1 MIINIFVT
9 ETSLKKQNMSEDTTN
24 KNVRNDEIDLLD
36 LFNRM
41 GRTLGKWAN
50 SLGRALL
57 ISVVFLIKRWLPL
70 GLSIAAGIGLAFFM
84 KSTAN
89 PVYSSD
95 MVLRT
100 NVIDNAQ
107 LISHINRL
115 QTLDK
120 KSLSET
126 LNIPQETIKNII
138 NIGAFWIVDLNKD
151 KVPDHVD
158 YNNSHNIY
166 DTTNIRMTDRFN
178 VRVNIKTP
186 QDLDIIRDGIIRYIE
201 NEPQFVQRN
210 RIRLAHNKELI
221 ERLNRDIMNLDSLQ
235 KVKYFEETRKRTSQ
249 TGGQIV
255 FMQEQNT
262 QLLYNDIYTLYNRK
276 QALESELDIYKGIV
290 TLLSD
295 FSQPTSRINGLSYYA
310 KEYVPKILIITLLVL
325 ILLSNRYR
333 IKEIYKKY

>member
-1 MIINIFVT
+1 
-9 ETSLKKQNMSEDTTN
+9 MSEDTTN
-24 KNVRNDEIDLLD
+24 RNIRNDEIDLLD

-50 SLGRALL
+50 SLGRAVL
-57 ISVVFLIKRWLPL
+57 ISVVFLIRRWLPL
-70 GLSIAAGIGLAFFM
+70 GLSIAVGIGIAFIM
-84 KSTAN
+84 KSKAN
-89 PVYSSD
+89 PVFSSD
-95 MVLRT
+95 MVLRN

-107 LISHINRL
+107 MISHINRL

-126 LNIPQETIKNII
+126 LNIPQETINNII

-158 YNNSHNIY
+158 YKNTHNIY
-166 DTTNIRMTDRFN
+166 DTTNIRMTDRFD
-178 VRVNIKTP
+178 VRVNIKIP
-186 QDLDIIRDGIIRYIE
+186 QDLDIIRDGIIRFIE

-210 RIRLAHNKELI
+210 KIRLAQNRELI
-221 ERLNRDIMNLDSLQ
+221 DRLNIDIMNLDSLQ

-262 QLLYNDIYTLYNRK
+262 QLLYNDIYTLYYRK
-276 QALESELDIYKGIV
+276 QTLESEREMHNGIV

-295 FSQPTSRINGLSYYA
+295 FSIPTRRINGLLF
-310 KEYVPKILIITLLVL
+310 YVKQIVPIFLIVAILFL
-325 ILLSNRYR
+325 ILLANRNK
-333 IKEIYKKY
+333 IKEIINKY